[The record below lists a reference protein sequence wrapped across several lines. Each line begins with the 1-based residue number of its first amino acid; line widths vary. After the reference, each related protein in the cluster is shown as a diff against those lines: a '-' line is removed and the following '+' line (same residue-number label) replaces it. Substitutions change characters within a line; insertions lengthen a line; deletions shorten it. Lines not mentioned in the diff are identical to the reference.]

1 MPPLLGSGAQS
12 PDRSATFDVA
22 PGGGPAGA
30 REGAVF
36 CARTTSEK
44 VVNAIRAIADSR
56 AWFRMGRY
64 LADSSLPS
72 GNTSLCRFPTVAPF
86 AATKA

>member
-1 MPPLLGSGAQS
+1 
-12 PDRSATFDVA
+12 VA

-30 REGAVF
+30 RAGAVF

-44 VVNAIRAIADSR
+44 IINAIRAMAENKAR
-56 AWFRMGRY
+56 FRIGRY

-72 GNTSLCRFPTVAPF
+72 GNTSLCRFPTGAPF
-86 AATKA
+86 VATKA

>member
-12 PDRSATFDVA
+12 PERSATFDVA
-22 PGGGPAGA
+22 PGGGPACA

-44 VVNAIRAIADSR
+44 IINAIRAMADSKAR
-56 AWFRMGRY
+56 FRMGRY

-72 GNTSLCRFPTVAPF
+72 DNTSLCRFPTGAPF
-86 AATKA
+86 DATKA